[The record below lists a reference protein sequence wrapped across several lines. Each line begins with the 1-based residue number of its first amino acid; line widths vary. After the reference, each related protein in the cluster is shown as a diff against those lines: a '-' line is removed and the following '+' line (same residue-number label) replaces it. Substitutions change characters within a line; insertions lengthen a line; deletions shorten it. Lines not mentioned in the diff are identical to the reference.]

1 MGCLSPCSGVGKMPL
16 SGCTTDQRHIERGG
30 AARACA
36 HMRLARYLRGA
47 SVPNPP
53 PRLPQQRCSGLR
65 MTRGSLKKWSPISKP
80 RSRQKDRPTHLA
92 RTQKCWGGTQQFRS
106 SLARVLRKHS
116 LHLKHQDRGQDA
128 LGRDARK
135 VVILKRRRKAAENR
149 LPRAASRPVGGKT
162 GQGCGS
168 PPSGEAQT
176 SGDNTQWVA
185 GRLRDHPPK
194 EGLIV
199 STFPPGAEWVSK
211 ARTEG
216 CRGKRYVSWRTGVS
230 SHPLGQKRET
240 GIPVVTPGETE
251 RESLA
256 YVQDEYWA
264 GN

>member
-1 MGCLSPCSGVGKMPL
+1 MPL

-30 AARACA
+30 VARACA

-65 MTRGSLKKWSPISKP
+65 MTRGSLKKWPPISKP

-149 LPRAASRPVGGKT
+149 LPRAASRPAGGKRENKVKVVAPLHLGRHRPQVT
-162 GQGCGS
+162 I
-168 PPSGEAQT
+168 PSGWQGGSVT
-176 SGDNTQWVA
+176 IH
-185 GRLRDHPPK
+185 LRK
-194 EGLIV
+194 G
-199 STFPPGAEWVSK
+199 
-211 ARTEG
+211 
-216 CRGKRYVSWRTGVS
+216 
-230 SHPLGQKRET
+230 
-240 GIPVVTPGETE
+240 
-251 RESLA
+251 
-256 YVQDEYWA
+256 
-264 GN
+264 